1 MKNAKGQEVQRVIP
15 EDFFAHAKETM
26 SAEEFAKLEEAYKH
40 SLEQTREKIA
50 AIRAK
55 IGRPALR
62 MRNGGDPTKVI
73 WPTVEEYCAEAKEA
87 GVSPEDLE
95 KMKAHHKEMLEAVKN
110 GTAEIEILSTDSEGR
125 VTAAGM
131 TSSRVVMRSEQF
143 TDPWTGK
150 PRVFTD
156 EEKKKYGLKYGI
168 TFTEDIPQESREC
181 SICHRLNEEHSRDEI
196 RACWSKVK
204 EKARR
209 DIKE

>member
-1 MKNAKGQEVQRVIP
+1 MKNGYGQEVQWVIP

-26 SAEEFAKLEEAYKH
+26 SPEEFAKLEEACKH
-40 SLEQTREKIA
+40 SLERTREKIA

-55 IGRPALR
+55 IGRSALR

-73 WPTVEEYCAEAKEA
+73 WPTVEEYCAKAKEA

-110 GTAEIEILSTDSEGR
+110 GTAEVEILSTDSEGR
-125 VTAAGM
+125 VTSACM
-131 TSSRVVMRSEQF
+131 SSMRHVYPADWF

-150 PRVFTD
+150 PRVFTE
-156 EEKKKYGLKYGI
+156 EEKKKYGL

-204 EKARR
+204 ESRR
-209 DIKE
+209 GRLGPGG